1 MTPPKIRAEA
11 GEAAI
16 ASWQADAAAASRD
29 DVATAVRYTLQLL
42 AEQFPGATLEVRVPP
57 FAAVQCVEGPKHTR
71 GTPPNVVEMSA
82 EVWLRLASG
91 SLSWADAVTTHQLS
105 ASGSRAS
112 LEGIVPVLDG
122 TR

>member
-16 ASWQADAAAASRD
+16 ASWQADAAVASRD

-91 SLSWADAVTTHQLS
+91 SLSWGDAVTTHQLS